1 METDPTMDPQG
12 DVVEIIADYGLG
24 VLGVVRLLFTFL
36 YCFILTLLPLI
47 AGTPLPSARWI
58 HPSILRHD

>member
-1 METDPTMDPQG
+1 MEMETERLQMDPQG

-36 YCFILTLLPLI
+36 YCFVLTLLPLI
-47 AGTPLPSARWI
+47 AGTP
-58 HPSILRHD
+58 PSICTR